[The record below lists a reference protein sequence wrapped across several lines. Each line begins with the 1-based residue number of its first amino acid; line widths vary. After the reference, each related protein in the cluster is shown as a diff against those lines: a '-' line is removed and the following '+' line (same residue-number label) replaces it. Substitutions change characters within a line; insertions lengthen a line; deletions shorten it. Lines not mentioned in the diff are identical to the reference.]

1 MQAERFYLGDVADPE
16 KIYKDDKPG
25 LSAAMKDNLEFINTH
40 PNLVRFLM
48 GLLISMEEKEEKT
61 ATPLKASKWRC
72 LAQSPGLAMRF
83 SGLPCCQLWR
93 GFCSSFAS
101 QGNLLGPI
109 LFFAVYLLIFFLRV
123 GWTHVSYSVGVKA
136 IDKVRENS
144 QMIAVRQPSSGITV
158 IGGLIASYVHI
169 NVVTSF
175 CHRQYPQRRTATGFL
190 R

>member
-1 MQAERFYLGDVADPE
+1 MQAGGFPGDVADPE

-40 PNLVRFLM
+40 PNLVGFLM
-48 GLLISMEEKEEKT
+48 GLLISMEEKEKT

-93 GFCSSFAS
+93 D
-101 QGNLLGPI
+101 
-109 LFFAVYLLIFFLRV
+109 LLIVCQSGEPVGTDFVFSPFTCLSFFLRV
-123 GWTHVSYSVGVKA
+123 GWTHVGYSVGVKA

-144 QMIAVRQPSSGITV
+144 QMIAVRQPSSG
-158 IGGLIASYVHI
+158 S
-169 NVVTSF
+169 
-175 CHRQYPQRRTATGFL
+175 R
-190 R
+190 